1 MYFAF
6 LDMIDSVNGFM
17 LRGGPVLWIIAWL
30 LLVKW
35 SLVFER
41 VWYLNTTHKA
51 NVKATLAA
59 WNARSDTKSWSAHQI
74 RTMMISKISLDVR
87 NTLPIIEVLV
97 TICPLLGLIGTVTG
111 MIEVFFVM
119 AVTGGG
125 DAKSMAG
132 GVSKAPSGQAVV
144 GFVLWAVQLQ
154 LTAVLISVHVGAVL
168 LGSLV
173 WSSWSPT
180 AHTPLEWR
188 QS

>member
-51 NVKATLAA
+51 NVKATLVA

-132 GVSKAPSGQAVV
+132 GVSKATIPTMAGM
-144 GFVLWAVQLQ
+144 
-154 LTAVLISVHVGAVL
+154 VGAISGIFAANYLKAKVDRDIEL
-168 LGSLV
+168 LEDHL
-173 WSSWSPT
+173 
-180 AHTPLEWR
+180 PL
-188 QS
+188 SN

>member
-17 LRGGPVLWIIAWL
+17 MRGGPVLWIIAWL

-132 GVSKAPSGQAVV
+132 GVSKATIPTMAGM
-144 GFVLWAVQLQ
+144 
-154 LTAVLISVHVGAVL
+154 VGAISGIFAANYLKAKVDRDIEL
-168 LGSLV
+168 LEDHL
-173 WSSWSPT
+173 
-180 AHTPLEWR
+180 PL
-188 QS
+188 SN

>member
-6 LDMIDSVNGFM
+6 LDILDAVNTFM
-17 LRGGPVLWIIAWL
+17 QRGGPVLWGIAWL
-30 LLVKW
+30 LLIKW

-41 VWYLNTTHKA
+41 VWYLNTTHKK
-51 NVKATLAA
+51 NVKNTLAD
-59 WNARSDTKSWSAHQI
+59 WNARKDTKSWSAHQI

-119 AVTGGG
+119 AVSGGG

-132 GVSKAPSGQAVV
+132 GVSKATIPTMAGM
-144 GFVLWAVQLQ
+144 
-154 LTAVLISVHVGAVL
+154 VGAISGIFAFNYLKSKVDRDIEL
-168 LGSLV
+168 LEDNL
-173 WSSWSPT
+173 
-180 AHTPLEWR
+180 PL
-188 QS
+188 SN

>member
-6 LDMIDSVNGFM
+6 LDIIDSVNGFM

-111 MIEVFFVM
+111 MIEVFLVM

-132 GVSKAPSGQAVV
+132 GVSKATIPTMAGM
-144 GFVLWAVQLQ
+144 
-154 LTAVLISVHVGAVL
+154 VGAISGIFASNYLKAKVDRDLEL
-168 LGSLV
+168 LEDHL
-173 WSSWSPT
+173 
-180 AHTPLEWR
+180 PL
-188 QS
+188 SN

>member
-6 LDMIDSVNGFM
+6 LDIIDSVNGFM

-132 GVSKAPSGQAVV
+132 GVSKATIPTMAGM
-144 GFVLWAVQLQ
+144 
-154 LTAVLISVHVGAVL
+154 VGAISGIFASNYLKAKVDRDLEL
-168 LGSLV
+168 LEDHL
-173 WSSWSPT
+173 
-180 AHTPLEWR
+180 PL
-188 QS
+188 SN

>member
-125 DAKSMAG
+125 YAKSMAG
-132 GVSKAPSGQAVV
+132 GVSKATIPTMAGM
-144 GFVLWAVQLQ
+144 
-154 LTAVLISVHVGAVL
+154 VGAISGIFAANYLKAKVDRDIEL
-168 LGSLV
+168 LEDHL
-173 WSSWSPT
+173 
-180 AHTPLEWR
+180 PL
-188 QS
+188 SN

>member
-111 MIEVFFVM
+111 VIEVFFVM

-132 GVSKAPSGQAVV
+132 GVSKATIPTMAGM
-144 GFVLWAVQLQ
+144 
-154 LTAVLISVHVGAVL
+154 VGAISGIFAANYLKAKVDRDIEL
-168 LGSLV
+168 LEDHL
-173 WSSWSPT
+173 
-180 AHTPLEWR
+180 PL
-188 QS
+188 SN

>member
-1 MYFAF
+1 MYFTF
-6 LDMIDSVNGFM
+6 LDTLDAVSVFM
-17 LRGGPVLWIIAWL
+17 EKGGPVLWVIAWL
-30 LLVKW
+30 LLIKW

-41 VWYLNTTHKA
+41 LWYLNTTHKA

-74 RTMMISKISLDVR
+74 RTMMISQISLDVR

-119 AVTGGG
+119 AVSGGG

-132 GVSKAPSGQAVV
+132 GVSKATIPTMAGM
-144 GFVLWAVQLQ
+144 
-154 LTAVLISVHVGAVL
+154 VGAISGIFAYNYLKAKVDRDMEL
-168 LGSLV
+168 LED
-173 WSSWSPT
+173 
-180 AHTPLEWR
+180 HMPLDH
-188 QS
+188 

>member
-125 DAKSMAG
+125 DAKSGIFAANYL
-132 GVSKAPSGQAVV
+132 KAKVDRD
-144 GFVLWAVQLQ
+144 
-154 LTAVLISVHVGAVL
+154 IEL
-168 LGSLV
+168 LEDHL
-173 WSSWSPT
+173 
-180 AHTPLEWR
+180 PL
-188 QS
+188 SN

>member
-132 GVSKAPSGQAVV
+132 GVSKATIPTMAGM
-144 GFVLWAVQLQ
+144 
-154 LTAVLISVHVGAVL
+154 VGAISGIFAANYLKAKVDRDIEL
-168 LGSLV
+168 LEDHL
-173 WSSWSPT
+173 
-180 AHTPLEWR
+180 PLR
-188 QS
+188 N

>member
-59 WNARSDTKSWSAHQI
+59 WTARSDTKSWSAHQI

-132 GVSKAPSGQAVV
+132 GVSKATIPTMAGM
-144 GFVLWAVQLQ
+144 
-154 LTAVLISVHVGAVL
+154 VGAISGIFAANYLKAKVDRDIEL
-168 LGSLV
+168 LEDNL
-173 WSSWSPT
+173 
-180 AHTPLEWR
+180 PL
-188 QS
+188 SD

>member
-17 LRGGPVLWIIAWL
+17 LRGEPVLWIIAWL

-132 GVSKAPSGQAVV
+132 GVSKATIPTMAGM
-144 GFVLWAVQLQ
+144 
-154 LTAVLISVHVGAVL
+154 VGAISGIFAANYLKAKVDRDIEL
-168 LGSLV
+168 LEDHL
-173 WSSWSPT
+173 
-180 AHTPLEWR
+180 PL
-188 QS
+188 SN

>member
-6 LDMIDSVNGFM
+6 LDIIDAVSLFM
-17 LRGGPVLWIIAWL
+17 ARGGPVLTVIAML

-41 VWYLNTTHKA
+41 IWYLNTTHKA
-51 NVKATLAA
+51 NVKNTFAE
-59 WNARSDTKSWSAHQI
+59 WNARADTKSWSAHQI

-111 MIEVFFVM
+111 MINVFFVM

-132 GVSKAPSGQAVV
+132 GVSMATIPTMAGM
-144 GFVLWAVQLQ
+144 
-154 LTAVLISVHVGAVL
+154 VGAISGIFASNYLKAKVDRDLEL
-168 LGSLV
+168 LEDHL
-173 WSSWSPT
+173 
-180 AHTPLEWR
+180 PL
-188 QS
+188 SD

>member
-6 LDMIDSVNGFM
+6 LDMIDSVNGSI

-132 GVSKAPSGQAVV
+132 GVSKATIPTMAGM
-144 GFVLWAVQLQ
+144 
-154 LTAVLISVHVGAVL
+154 VGAISGIFAANYLKAKVDRDIEL
-168 LGSLV
+168 LEDHL
-173 WSSWSPT
+173 
-180 AHTPLEWR
+180 PL
-188 QS
+188 SN

>member
-132 GVSKAPSGQAVV
+132 GVSKATSPTMAGM
-144 GFVLWAVQLQ
+144 
-154 LTAVLISVHVGAVL
+154 VGAISGIFAANYLKAKVDRDIEL
-168 LGSLV
+168 LEDHL
-173 WSSWSPT
+173 
-180 AHTPLEWR
+180 PL
-188 QS
+188 SN

>member
-6 LDMIDSVNGFM
+6 LDIIDAVNGFM

-59 WNARSDTKSWSAHQI
+59 WNAPTDTKSWSAHQI

-132 GVSKAPSGQAVV
+132 GVSKATIPTMAGM
-144 GFVLWAVQLQ
+144 
-154 LTAVLISVHVGAVL
+154 VGAISGIFASNYLKAKVDRDMEL
-168 LGSLV
+168 LEDHL
-173 WSSWSPT
+173 
-180 AHTPLEWR
+180 PL
-188 QS
+188 SN

>member
-6 LDMIDSVNGFM
+6 LDIMDSVSLFM

-30 LLVKW
+30 LLIKW
-35 SLVFER
+35 SLIFER
-41 VWYLNTTHKA
+41 IWYLNTTHKA
-51 NVKATLAA
+51 NVKNTLAD

-111 MIEVFFVM
+111 MINVFFIM

-132 GVSKAPSGQAVV
+132 GVSMATIPTMAGM
-144 GFVLWAVQLQ
+144 
-154 LTAVLISVHVGAVL
+154 VGAISGIFASNYLKAKVDRDLEL
-168 LGSLV
+168 LEDHL
-173 WSSWSPT
+173 
-180 AHTPLEWR
+180 PLSE
-188 QS
+188 

>member
-1 MYFAF
+1 MA
-6 LDMIDSVNGFM
+6 
-17 LRGGPVLWIIAWL
+17 RGGPVLTVIAML

-41 VWYLNTTHKA
+41 IWYLNTTHKA
-51 NVKATLAA
+51 NVKNTLAE
-59 WNARSDTKSWSAHQI
+59 WNARADTKSWSAHQI

-111 MIEVFFVM
+111 MINVFFVM

-132 GVSKAPSGQAVV
+132 GVSMATIPTMAGM
-144 GFVLWAVQLQ
+144 
-154 LTAVLISVHVGAVL
+154 VGAISGIFASNYLKAKVDRDLEL
-168 LGSLV
+168 LEDHL
-173 WSSWSPT
+173 
-180 AHTPLEWR
+180 PL
-188 QS
+188 SD

>member
-6 LDMIDSVNGFM
+6 LDIIDAVSLFM
-17 LRGGPVLWIIAWL
+17 ARGGPVLTVIAML

-41 VWYLNTTHKA
+41 IWYLNTTHKA
-51 NVKATLAA
+51 NVKNTLAE
-59 WNARSDTKSWSAHQI
+59 WNARADTKSWSAHQI

-111 MIEVFFVM
+111 MINVFFVM

-125 DAKSMAG
+125 DAKSTAG
-132 GVSKAPSGQAVV
+132 GVNMATIPTMAGM
-144 GFVLWAVQLQ
+144 
-154 LTAVLISVHVGAVL
+154 VGAISGIFASNYLKAKVDRDLEL
-168 LGSLV
+168 LEDHL
-173 WSSWSPT
+173 
-180 AHTPLEWR
+180 PL
-188 QS
+188 SD

>member
-1 MYFAF
+1 MYFTF
-6 LDMIDSVNGFM
+6 LDILDAVSTFM
-17 LRGGPVLWIIAWL
+17 QRGGPVLTVIAGL

-41 VWYLNTTHKA
+41 IWYLNTTHKK
-51 NVKATLAA
+51 NVKNTLAA
-59 WNARSDTKSWSAHQI
+59 WNARSDTQSWSAHQI

-119 AVTGGG
+119 AVSGGG

-132 GVSKAPSGQAVV
+132 GVSKATIPTMAGM
-144 GFVLWAVQLQ
+144 
-154 LTAVLISVHVGAVL
+154 VGAISGIFAFNYLKGKVDRDLEL
-168 LGSLV
+168 LEDHL
-173 WSSWSPT
+173 
-180 AHTPLEWR
+180 PLS